1 MIINTKYLLVCL
13 LTCLLITPIF
23 GQPITKSKVYNKIQN
38 KDTVSNKAII
48 ESDINR
54 QIHLQSDTINL
65 RTKVEFADNKR
76 NIIDY
81 IFPSIIA
88 IVVAFI
94 AFWSSKSNM
103 NKQLASSKRTLDQQI
118 KASKESL
125 DKQIENAKYTAELI
139 FRQNV
144 LSSNRVNWIENL
156 RTKASLLSSKM
167 LMLSTIDDP
176 LMHPKEIEQLME
188 HCSYIELM
196 LNPNDP
202 RDNNLINL
210 TKALPILVK
219 QSFDKTKDIKIGKLR
234 QDFLELV
241 GEVLKTEWERVKKGE

>member
-1 MIINTKYLLVCL
+1 MKYLLVCL

-23 GQPITKSKVYNKIQN
+23 GQLITKSKVYNNIQN
-38 KDTVSNKAII
+38 KDTISNKAIS

-54 QIHLQSDTINL
+54 LIHLQSDTINL

-103 NKQLASSKRTLDQQI
+103 NKQLASSIRTLDQQI
-118 KASKESL
+118 KASKESI
-125 DKQIENAKYTAELI
+125 DKQIENAKYTAELM

-202 RDNNLINL
+202 RDNDLINL

-234 QDFLELV
+234 QDFLERV